1 MVDVSSSVEG
11 DKIEQLNNGLATF
24 AQEFRTDLLASLR
37 TEGVSEVA
45 QDFVTADQFYSQRPN
60 ADEGIVI
67 EEDQFYCEHLYIGDR
82 LDVTHPPSYVTGD
95 GLYCYEA
102 PFRLLGG
109 AKTSEGFNLARDEI
123 EKRKQMYMEN
133 VIDYFRP
140 WLYLITDG
148 EPTDRQEVDDDMT
161 RRLKGA
167 DSQKRIAAISVGAE
181 GAIMD
186 MFARTSP
193 RRPLMLKGLGFGS
206 MFVWLPQALSHVSRS
221 RTDDETTLDVDGLH
235 DWAAFD
241 GPGAD
246 R

>member
-1 MVDVSSSVEG
+1 
-11 DKIEQLNNGLATF
+11 
-24 AQEFRTDLLASLR
+24 
-37 TEGVSEVA
+37 
-45 QDFVTADQFYSQRPN
+45 
-60 ADEGIVI
+60 
-67 EEDQFYCEHLYIGDR
+67 
-82 LDVTHPPSYVTGD
+82 
-95 GLYCYEA
+95 
-102 PFRLLGG
+102 
-109 AKTSEGFNLARDEI
+109 
-123 EKRKQMYMEN
+123 MEN

-148 EPTDRQEVDDDMT
+148 EPTDCQEVDDAMT

-167 DSQKRIAAISVGAE
+167 DSEKRIAAISVGAE

-193 RRPLMLKGLGFGS
+193 RRPLMLKGLDFSS